1 MNYTELRNNIKRT
14 HKVLQIQAGKS
25 VNILLSARNWII
37 GFYIVEFQQNGND
50 RANYGDN
57 LINELSKEINI
68 SGLSSTNLKLSRQFY
83 LLYPQLHQAII
94 GFIEK
99 NQLDFRISFMKSQSA
114 TDQFKIVKSQSAT
127 DVLQIEPLL
136 LLNSI
141 SFTHI
146 VELLKI
152 SESLKRL
159 FYEIQVVKNNLSV
172 KELKREIE
180 TLLFERTGLSTDK
193 EKLLKITN
201 GQLTDIHPEDI
212 IKDPYFFEFLGL
224 KHSEVFT
231 ESKLEQALLNHLQD
245 FLLELGKGFCFVGRQ
260 FKFRIDDEYFYAD
273 LVFYHRFLKCHVI
286 VELKNKAFKHSDS
299 SQMQLYLNYFKEN
312 EMIEGGNP
320 PIGILLCTEK
330 LETLVRYTTTGL
342 ESKIFV
348 SKYKVNLPSEAEIK
362 ALIENDL
369 KNL

>member
-127 DVLQIEPLL
+127 DELQIEPLL
-136 LLNSI
+136 LLNKI

-146 VELLKI
+146 VKY
-152 SESLKRL
+152 L
-159 FYEIQVVKNNLSV
+159 FRN
-172 KELKREIE
+172 
-180 TLLFERTGLSTDK
+180 
-193 EKLLKITN
+193 
-201 GQLTDIHPEDI
+201 
-212 IKDPYFFEFLGL
+212 IK
-224 KHSEVFT
+224 
-231 ESKLEQALLNHLQD
+231 
-245 FLLELGKGFCFVGRQ
+245 
-260 FKFRIDDEYFYAD
+260 
-273 LVFYHRFLKCHVI
+273 
-286 VELKNKAFKHSDS
+286 
-299 SQMQLYLNYFKEN
+299 
-312 EMIEGGNP
+312 
-320 PIGILLCTEK
+320 
-330 LETLVRYTTTGL
+330 
-342 ESKIFV
+342 
-348 SKYKVNLPSEAEIK
+348 
-362 ALIENDL
+362 
-369 KNL
+369 